1 MNQKIEKLFQ
11 GFITKNKLKFITGI
25 PDSTLTFL
33 ENLIKKTKISHK
45 VSVNEGNAIAMACG
59 YYLKTKKIPIIYMQN
74 SGLGNAINPLTS
86 LVNKEVYSIPML
98 ILLGWRGCAGSQDE
112 AQHKLMGKITLKLLN
127 LMNLNYTIINKD
139 ITINKLNKIYL
150 KILKEKKPYFLV
162 FKYNKKNK
170 EKLKIKKNNCQ
181 ILRYNFLN
189 NLLRYTNNRNYKI
202 FSTTGFTSRE
212 VFKIINE
219 NKFKSKNFYMPGSM
233 GHCFGLSS
241 SFNFFSTKKERVLC
255 LDGDGSFLMHLGSLT
270 SILKKNSS
278 FKYFL
283 LNNLCHESVGNI
295 QSSIQ
300 NIKIK
305 EFSKSI
311 NFDKYFKIKKMSD
324 FDKIKNNLKTNKNI
338 FFEILIK
345 NQTIRD
351 LPRIKDFENILKNFF

>member
-162 FKYNKKNK
+162 FK
-170 EKLKIKKNNCQ
+170 
-181 ILRYNFLN
+181 
-189 NLLRYTNNRNYKI
+189 
-202 FSTTGFTSRE
+202 
-212 VFKIINE
+212 
-219 NKFKSKNFYMPGSM
+219 
-233 GHCFGLSS
+233 
-241 SFNFFSTKKERVLC
+241 
-255 LDGDGSFLMHLGSLT
+255 
-270 SILKKNSS
+270 
-278 FKYFL
+278 
-283 LNNLCHESVGNI
+283 
-295 QSSIQ
+295 
-300 NIKIK
+300 
-305 EFSKSI
+305 
-311 NFDKYFKIKKMSD
+311 
-324 FDKIKNNLKTNKNI
+324 
-338 FFEILIK
+338 
-345 NQTIRD
+345 
-351 LPRIKDFENILKNFF
+351 